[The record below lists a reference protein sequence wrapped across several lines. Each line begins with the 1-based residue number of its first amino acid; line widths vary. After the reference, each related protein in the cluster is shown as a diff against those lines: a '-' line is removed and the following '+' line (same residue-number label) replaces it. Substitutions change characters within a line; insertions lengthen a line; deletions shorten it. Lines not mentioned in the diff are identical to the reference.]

1 MKEYIIADKQRLDEI
16 YREIAHDIETKPV
29 KVAISDL
36 RGKTKKQLGYYW
48 STIVPI
54 ITKELN
60 ERGLASAMLTEAD
73 VNEVL
78 NRKFFS
84 KRIIVDGEIQTF
96 ARSKASASID
106 EMKKFIFDVINWS
119 ANIGIH
125 IPPPLADDIF

>member
-1 MKEYIIADKQRLDEI
+1 MEEKIIADKQSLDSL
-16 YREIAHDIETKPV
+16 YQDLAKKIEVRPV
-29 KVAISDL
+29 KVSISSL
-36 RGKTKKQLGYYW
+36 KKKTNKQLGYYW